1 MEISPAGAING
12 FGTDTKGK
20 YTLSGTVALGGQVNI
35 IKKRMVAQ
43 VQGQPR
49 PPGQMNQLGGF
60 APADPNNIIEY
71 NGTFEAGKIAGMW
84 MIGEHMGE
92 FEVELLSQKF
102 TGATNFFP
110 IN

>member
-1 MEISPAGAING
+1 
-12 FGTDTKGK
+12 
-20 YTLSGTVALGGQVNI
+20 
-35 IKKRMVAQ
+35 
-43 VQGQPR
+43 
-49 PPGQMNQLGGF
+49 MNQLGGF

-71 NGTFEAGKIAGMW
+71 NGTFEAGKITGMW

-110 IN
+110 INWRLRLMPKHTLNIFGYCQDEHGVYILQGNLTGNTVRIVQ